1 MAFIVELWE
10 SIFTPGTTPA
20 LLKATH
26 ASFILLLLS
35 LLSLIYYTRSIHF
48 VNLFVIA
55 GFLYGSVIWFV
66 NELKHTKLQN
76 NEELL
81 EEQKKE
87 ETKEEEKKEED
98 KVEVVIEKPAGISTG
113 TQHKSPIK
121 KRKA

>member
-48 VNLFVIA
+48 INLFVIA
-55 GFLYGSVIWFV
+55 GLLYGSVIWFV
-66 NELKHTKLQN
+66 NELKHTKLES
-76 NEELL
+76 NEALAGE
-81 EEQKKE
+81 KE
-87 ETKEEEKKEED
+87 KEEKKEKE
-98 KVEVVIEKPAGISTG
+98 ETTTG
-113 TQHKSPIK
+113 TTTAKVPSASIK
-121 KRKA
+121 KRKV

>member
-48 VNLFVIA
+48 INLFVIA
-55 GFLYGSVIWFV
+55 GLLYGSVIWFV
-66 NELKHTKLQN
+66 NELKHTKLQS
-76 NEELL
+76 NEALAG
-81 EEQKKE
+81 EEK
-87 ETKEEEKKEED
+87 EEKKEKE
-98 KVEVVIEKPAGISTG
+98 ETTAST
-113 TQHKSPIK
+113 TTAKAPSASIK
-121 KRKA
+121 KRKV